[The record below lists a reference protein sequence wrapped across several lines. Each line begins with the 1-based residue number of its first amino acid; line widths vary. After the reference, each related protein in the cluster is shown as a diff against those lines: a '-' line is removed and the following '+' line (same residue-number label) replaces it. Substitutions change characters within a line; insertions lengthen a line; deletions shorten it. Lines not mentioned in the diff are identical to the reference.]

1 MFLIN
6 PILKLQSKNIQTM
19 LVFKFGGASVKDVE
33 GVKNLKNIIQLYKN
47 QTILVVVSAMGK
59 MTNALEEVV
68 KLFYKKEEYARKL
81 QEIADYHQILIN
93 GLFEDK
99 TEITASLKV
108 YIQRIKDYLE
118 SVDGQRYDEIYDQVI
133 SNGELIS
140 TLIISTYL
148 NQEGVGNRWLDARK
162 YLKTDTTFREA
173 KVNWEA
179 TQSSI
184 DLLEQN
190 VNLFIT
196 QGFIGGTSDNKT
208 TTLGREGSDYTAS
221 IFAHCLKAESVTIWK
236 DVPGVLSAD
245 PRLFSEYQ
253 KFDQLSYTEAVEMT
267 YYGATVIHPKTIKPL
282 QNSNIPL
289 YVKPFLHP
297 EEAGTVINSGEFLQK
312 NISAIIVK
320 KNQLLISISTKD
332 FSFISELNISHIYE
346 IFAKLNLKCNVSQ
359 NSALSFTVCIDND
372 DMKFEELIKAL
383 ETSFKVRYNEN
394 VTLYTIRH
402 YNSDILERTLEGKTV
417 ILEQLSRSTAQI
429 VVK

>member
-1 MFLIN
+1 
-6 PILKLQSKNIQTM
+6 M
-19 LVFKFGGASVKDVE
+19 LVFKFGGASVRDVE
-33 GVKNLKNIIQLYKN
+33 GVKNLKRIVQLYEN

-68 KLFYKKEEYARKL
+68 KLFYKKEEYAPNLK
-81 QEIADYHQILIN
+81 EIEDYHQALIN
-93 GLFEDK
+93 GLFIDK
-99 TEITASLKV
+99 AEITASLEEHV
-108 YIQRIKDYLE
+108 QRIIDYLK
-118 SVDGQRYDEIYDQVI
+118 SVDGQNYDEIYDQVI

-148 NQEGVGNRWLDARK
+148 SQEGISNRWLDARK

-173 KVNWEA
+173 KVNWDA

-190 VNLFIT
+190 VNLFVT

-346 IFAKLNLKCNVSQ
+346 VFAKLNLKCNVSQ
-359 NSALSFTVCIDND
+359 NSALSFTVCLDFD
-372 DMKFEELIKAL
+372 DMKFGELIKTL

-402 YNSDILERTLEGKTV
+402 YDSHVLQKILDGKTV
-417 ILEQLSRSTAQI
+417 ILEQLSRSTVQI

>member
-1 MFLIN
+1 
-6 PILKLQSKNIQTM
+6 M

-33 GVKNLKNIIQLYKN
+33 GVKNLKSIIQQYNMK
-47 QTILVVVSAMGK
+47 TILVVVSAMGK

-68 KLFYKKEEYARKL
+68 KLFYKKEEYTSKL
-81 QEIADYHQILIN
+81 QEIEDYHQTLIN
-93 GLFEDK
+93 GLFHDK
-99 TEITASLKV
+99 TDVNAALKTH
-108 YIQRIKDYLE
+108 IQKIKNYLE
-118 SVDGQRYDEIYDQVI
+118 SVESQKYDEIYDQVI
-133 SNGELIS
+133 SNGELMS
-140 TLIISTYL
+140 TLIISSYL
-148 NQEGVGNRWLDARK
+148 KQEGISNRWLDARK
-162 YLKTDTTFREA
+162 YIKTDSTFREA
-173 KVNWEA
+173 KVNWDA

-282 QNSNIPL
+282 QNSNISL
-289 YVKPFLHP
+289 FVKPFLHP
-297 EEAGTVINSGEFLQK
+297 QESGTVINSDEFLQK

-359 NSALSFTVCIDND
+359 NSALSFTVCIDHD

-383 ETSFKVRYNEN
+383 EASFKVRYNEN
-394 VTLYTIRH
+394 VTLFTIRH
-402 YNSDILERTLEGKTV
+402 YNSDILEKTLEGKIV

>member
-1 MFLIN
+1 
-6 PILKLQSKNIQTM
+6 M
-19 LVFKFGGASVKDVE
+19 LVFKFGGASVRDVE
-33 GVKNLKNIIQLYKN
+33 GVVNLKRIVQLYEN

-68 KLFYKKEEYARKL
+68 RLFYKKEEYTPNLK
-81 QEIADYHQILIN
+81 EIEDYHQALIN
-93 GLFEDK
+93 GLFIDK
-99 TEITASLKV
+99 AEITASLEEHV
-108 YIQRIKDYLE
+108 QRIIDYLK
-118 SVDGQRYDEIYDQVI
+118 SVDGQNYDEIYDQVI

-148 NQEGVGNRWLDARK
+148 SQEGISNRWLDARK

-173 KVNWEA
+173 KLNWDA

-190 VNLFIT
+190 VNLFVT

-346 IFAKLNLKCNVSQ
+346 VFAKLNLKCNVSQ
-359 NSALSFTVCIDND
+359 NSALSFTVCLDFD
-372 DMKFEELIKAL
+372 DMKFGELIKTL

-402 YNSDILERTLEGKTV
+402 YDSHVLQKILDGKTV
-417 ILEQLSRSTAQI
+417 ILEQLSRSTVQI

>member
-1 MFLIN
+1 
-6 PILKLQSKNIQTM
+6 M

-33 GVKNLKNIIQLYKN
+33 GVKNLKSIIQLYEN

-59 MTNALEEVV
+59 MTNTLEEVV
-68 KLFYKKEEYARKL
+68 KLFYKKEEYAQKL
-81 QEIADYHQILIN
+81 KEIEDYHQTLIN
-93 GLFEDK
+93 GLFEDN
-99 TEITASLKV
+99 TEITALLKKHN
-108 YIQRIKDYLE
+108 QRIKDYLE
-118 SVDGQRYDEIYDQVI
+118 NVDGQKYDEIYDQVI

-148 NQEGVGNRWLDARK
+148 NQEGVNNRWLDARK
-162 YLKTDTTFREA
+162 YLKTDATFREA

-221 IFAHCLKAESVTIWK
+221 IFAHCLRAESVTIWK

-289 YVKPFLHP
+289 FVKPFLHP
-297 EEAGTVINSGEFLQK
+297 EEAGTVINSDEFLQK
-312 NISAIIVK
+312 NISAIIIK

-346 IFAKLNLKCNVSQ
+346 VFAKLNLKCNVSQ
-359 NSALSFTVCIDND
+359 NSALSFTVCLDYD
-372 DMKFEELIKAL
+372 DMKFEELIKSL

-402 YNSDILERTLEGKTV
+402 YDSNVLQKILEGKTV

>member
-1 MFLIN
+1 
-6 PILKLQSKNIQTM
+6 M

-33 GVKNLKNIIQLYKN
+33 GVKNLKNIIQLYEN

-81 QEIADYHQILIN
+81 QEIADYHQTLIN

-99 TEITASLKV
+99 TEITASIKNFN
-108 YIQRIKDYLE
+108 QRIKDYLE

-173 KVNWEA
+173 KVNWDA

-312 NISAIIVK
+312 KISAIIVK

-359 NSALSFTVCIDND
+359 NSALSFTVCLDYD
-372 DMKFEELIKAL
+372 DMKFEELIKSL

-402 YNSDILERTLEGKTV
+402 YDSDILQKILEGKTV

>member
-1 MFLIN
+1 
-6 PILKLQSKNIQTM
+6 M
-19 LVFKFGGASVKDVE
+19 LVFKFGGASVKDVQ
-33 GVKNLKNIIQLYKN
+33 GVKNLKSIIQLYQN

-59 MTNALEEVV
+59 ITNALEEVV
-68 KLFYKKEEYARKL
+68 KLFYKKEEYAPKL
-81 QEIADYHQILIN
+81 KEIEEYHQTLIN
-93 GLFEDK
+93 GLFVDK
-99 TEITASLKV
+99 TEITVSLKKHV
-108 YIQRIKDYLE
+108 QRINDYLK
-118 SVDGQRYDEIYDQVI
+118 SVDGQKYDEIYDQVI
-133 SNGELIS
+133 SNGEMIS

-162 YLKTDTTFREA
+162 YLKTDATFREA

-289 YVKPFLHP
+289 YVKPFLQP
-297 EEAGTVINSGEFLQK
+297 QEAGTVINSSEFLQK

-320 KNQLLISISTKD
+320 KNQLLISIATKD

-359 NSALSFTVCIDND
+359 NSALSFTVCLDFD
-372 DMKFEELIKAL
+372 DMKFEELIKSL

-402 YNSDILERTLEGKTV
+402 YDNNILQKILEGKTV

>member
-1 MFLIN
+1 
-6 PILKLQSKNIQTM
+6 
-19 LVFKFGGASVKDVE
+19 
-33 GVKNLKNIIQLYKN
+33 
-47 QTILVVVSAMGK
+47 MGK

-68 KLFYKKEEYARKL
+68 RLFYKKEEYTPNLK
-81 QEIADYHQILIN
+81 EIEDYHQALIN
-93 GLFEDK
+93 GLFIDK
-99 TEITASLKV
+99 AEITASLEEHV
-108 YIQRIKDYLE
+108 QRIIDYLK
-118 SVDGQRYDEIYDQVI
+118 SVDGQNYDEIYDQVI

-148 NQEGVGNRWLDARK
+148 SQEGISNRWLDARK

-173 KVNWEA
+173 KVNWDA

-190 VNLFIT
+190 VNLFVT

-346 IFAKLNLKCNVSQ
+346 VFAKLNLKCNVSQ
-359 NSALSFTVCIDND
+359 NSALSFTVCLDFD
-372 DMKFEELIKAL
+372 DMKFGELIKTL

-402 YNSDILERTLEGKTV
+402 YDSHVLQKILDGKTV
-417 ILEQLSRSTAQI
+417 ILEQLSRSTVQI

>member
-1 MFLIN
+1 
-6 PILKLQSKNIQTM
+6 M
-19 LVFKFGGASVKDVE
+19 LVFKFGGASVRDVE
-33 GVKNLKNIIQLYKN
+33 GVKNLKRIVQLYEN

-68 KLFYKKEEYARKL
+68 KLFYKKEEYAPNLK
-81 QEIADYHQILIN
+81 EIEDYHQALIN
-93 GLFEDK
+93 GLFIDK
-99 TEITASLKV
+99 AEITASLEEHV
-108 YIQRIKDYLE
+108 QRIIDYLK
-118 SVDGQRYDEIYDQVI
+118 SVDGQNYDEIYDQVI

-148 NQEGVGNRWLDARK
+148 SQEGISNRWLDARK

-173 KVNWEA
+173 KVNRDA

-190 VNLFIT
+190 VNLFVT

-245 PRLFSEYQ
+245 PRIFSEYQ

-332 FSFISELNISHIYE
+332 FSFISELNIAHIYE
-346 IFAKLNLKCNVSQ
+346 VFAELNLKCNVSQ
-359 NSALSFTVCIDND
+359 NSALSFTVCLDFD
-372 DMKFEELIKAL
+372 DMKFGELIKTL

-402 YNSDILERTLEGKTV
+402 YDSHVLQKILDGKTV
-417 ILEQLSRSTAQI
+417 ILEQLSRSTVQI

>member
-1 MFLIN
+1 
-6 PILKLQSKNIQTM
+6 M
-19 LVFKFGGASVKDVE
+19 LVFKFGGASVRDVE
-33 GVKNLKNIIQLYKN
+33 GVVNLKRIVQLYKN

-68 KLFYKKEEYARKL
+68 RLFYKKEEYTPNLK
-81 QEIADYHQILIN
+81 EIEDYHQALIN
-93 GLFEDK
+93 GLFIDK
-99 TEITASLKV
+99 AEITASLEEHV
-108 YIQRIKDYLE
+108 QRIIDYLK
-118 SVDGQRYDEIYDQVI
+118 SVDGQNYDEIYDQVI

-148 NQEGVGNRWLDARK
+148 SQEGISNRWLDARK

-173 KVNWEA
+173 KVNWDA

-190 VNLFIT
+190 VNLFVT

-346 IFAKLNLKCNVSQ
+346 VFAKLNLKCNVSQ
-359 NSALSFTVCIDND
+359 NSALSFTVCLDFD
-372 DMKFEELIKAL
+372 DMKFGELIKRL

-402 YNSDILERTLEGKTV
+402 YDSHVLQKILDGKTE
-417 ILEQLSRSTAQI
+417 ILEQLSRSTVQI

>member
-1 MFLIN
+1 
-6 PILKLQSKNIQTM
+6 M
-19 LVFKFGGASVKDVE
+19 LVFKFGGVAVKDVE

-59 MTNALEEVV
+59 MTNAFEEVV
-68 KLFYKKEEYARKL
+68 KLFYTKEEYASKL
-81 QEIADYHQILIN
+81 QEIESYHQTLVN

-99 TEITASLKV
+99 TEITASLKKH
-108 YIQRIKDYLE
+108 IQSINDYLQ
-118 SVDGQRYDEIYDQVI
+118 SVDGQKYDEIYDQVI

-140 TLIISTYL
+140 TLIISQYL
-148 NQEGVGNRWLDARK
+148 SQKGITNRWLDARK
-162 YLKTDTTFREA
+162 YLKTDATFREG

-221 IFAHCLKAESVTIWK
+221 IFAYCLKAESVTIWK

-282 QNSNIPL
+282 QNANIPL
-289 YVKPFLHP
+289 YVKPFLNP
-297 EEAGTVINSGEFLQK
+297 TEPGTVVNSEELKQK
-312 NISAIIVK
+312 NIPAIILK
-320 KNQLLISISTKD
+320 RNQLLISISTKD

-346 IFAKLNLKCNVSQ
+346 ILGKLNLKCNVSQ
-359 NSALSFTVCIDND
+359 NSALSFTVCLDYD
-372 DMKFEELIKAL
+372 DMKLEELIKSI

-402 YNSDILERTLEGKTV
+402 YNSDILQKILEGKTV

>member
-1 MFLIN
+1 
-6 PILKLQSKNIQTM
+6 M

-33 GVKNLKNIIQLYKN
+33 GVKNLKNIIQLYEN
-47 QTILVVVSAMGK
+47 QAILVVVSAMGK

-68 KLFYKKEEYARKL
+68 KLFYKKEEYAPKL
-81 QEIADYHQILIN
+81 KEIEDYHQILIN

-99 TEITASLKV
+99 TEITASLKKH
-108 YIQRIKDYLE
+108 IQRIKDYLE
-118 SVDGQRYDEIYDQVI
+118 SVDGQRYDEISDQVI

-162 YLKTDTTFREA
+162 YLKTDATFREA

-297 EEAGTVINSGEFLQK
+297 EETGTVINSGEFLQK

-359 NSALSFTVCIDND
+359 NSALSFTVCLDYD
-372 DMKFEELIKAL
+372 DMKFEELIKSL

-402 YNSDILERTLEGKTV
+402 YDSNVLQKILEGKTV

>member
-1 MFLIN
+1 
-6 PILKLQSKNIQTM
+6 M
-19 LVFKFGGASVKDVE
+19 LVFKFGGASVRDVE
-33 GVKNLKNIIQLYKN
+33 GVKNLKRIVQLFEN

-68 KLFYKKEEYARKL
+68 KLFYKKEEYAPKL
-81 QEIADYHQILIN
+81 KDIEDYHQALIN
-93 GLFEDK
+93 GLFVDK
-99 TEITASLKV
+99 TEITASLKKHV
-108 YIQRIKDYLE
+108 QRIIDYLE
-118 SVDGQRYDEIYDQVI
+118 SVDGRKYDEIYDQVI

-148 NQEGVGNRWLDARK
+148 SQEGISNRWLDARK

-173 KVNWEA
+173 KVNWDA

-245 PRLFSEYQ
+245 PRIFSEYQ

-346 IFAKLNLKCNVSQ
+346 VFAKLNLKCNVSQ
-359 NSALSFTVCIDND
+359 NSALSFTVCLDFD
-372 DMKFEELIKAL
+372 DMKFEELIRTL

-402 YNSDILERTLEGKTV
+402 YDSHVLQKILDGKTV
-417 ILEQLSRSTAQI
+417 ILEQLSRRTAQI

>member
-1 MFLIN
+1 
-6 PILKLQSKNIQTM
+6 M
-19 LVFKFGGASVKDVE
+19 LVFKFGGASVRDVE
-33 GVKNLKNIIQLYKN
+33 GVVNLKRIVQLYEN

-68 KLFYKKEEYARKL
+68 RLFYKKEEYAPNLK
-81 QEIADYHQILIN
+81 EIEDYHQALIN
-93 GLFEDK
+93 GLFIDK
-99 TEITASLKV
+99 AEITASLEKHV
-108 YIQRIKDYLE
+108 QRIIDYLK
-118 SVDGQRYDEIYDQVI
+118 SVDGQKYDEIYDQVI

-148 NQEGVGNRWLDARK
+148 SQEGISNRWLGARK

-173 KVNWEA
+173 KVNWDA

-190 VNLFIT
+190 VNLFVT

-245 PRLFSEYQ
+245 PRIFSEYQ

-346 IFAKLNLKCNVSQ
+346 VFAKLNLKCNVSQ
-359 NSALSFTVCIDND
+359 NSALSFTVCLDFD
-372 DMKFEELIKAL
+372 DMKFAELIKTL

-402 YNSDILERTLEGKTV
+402 YDSDVLQKILDGKTV

>member
-1 MFLIN
+1 
-6 PILKLQSKNIQTM
+6 M
-19 LVFKFGGASVKDVE
+19 LVFKFGGASVRDVE
-33 GVKNLKNIIQLYKN
+33 GVVNLKRIVQLYEN

-68 KLFYKKEEYARKL
+68 RLFYKKEEYTPNLK
-81 QEIADYHQILIN
+81 EIEDYHQALIN
-93 GLFEDK
+93 GLFIDK
-99 TEITASLKV
+99 AEITASLEEHV
-108 YIQRIKDYLE
+108 QRIIDYLK
-118 SVDGQRYDEIYDQVI
+118 SVDGQNYDEIYDQVI

-148 NQEGVGNRWLDARK
+148 SQEGISNRWLDARK

-173 KVNWEA
+173 KVNWDA

-190 VNLFIT
+190 VNLFVT

-346 IFAKLNLKCNVSQ
+346 VFAKLNLKCNVSQ
-359 NSALSFTVCIDND
+359 NAALSFTVCLDFD
-372 DMKFEELIKAL
+372 DMKFGELIKTL

-402 YNSDILERTLEGKTV
+402 YDSHVLQKILDGKTV
-417 ILEQLSRSTAQI
+417 ILEQLSRSTVQI

>member
-1 MFLIN
+1 
-6 PILKLQSKNIQTM
+6 M

-33 GVKNLKNIIQLYKN
+33 GVKTLKSIIQLYN
-47 QTILVVVSAMGK
+47 MQTILVVVSAMGK

-68 KLFYKKEEYARKL
+68 KLFYKKVEYTPKL
-81 QEIADYHQILIN
+81 QEIEDYHQTLIN
-93 GLFEDK
+93 GLFHNK
-99 TEITASLKV
+99 TDVNAALKTH
-108 YIQRIKDYLE
+108 IQKIKNYLE
-118 SVDGQRYDEIYDQVI
+118 AVDNQKYDEVYDQVI
-133 SNGELIS
+133 SNGELMS
-140 TLIISTYL
+140 TFIISSYL
-148 NQEGVGNRWLDARK
+148 KQEGISNRWLDARK
-162 YLKTDTTFREA
+162 YIKTDSTFREA
-173 KVNWEA
+173 KVNWDA

-282 QNSNIPL
+282 QNSNISL
-289 YVKPFLHP
+289 FVKPFLHP
-297 EEAGTVINSGEFLQK
+297 HEPGTVINSDEFLQK

-383 ETSFKVRYNEN
+383 EASFKVRYNEN

-402 YNSDILERTLEGKTV
+402 YNSDILEKTLEGKIV

>member
-1 MFLIN
+1 
-6 PILKLQSKNIQTM
+6 M

-33 GVKNLKNIIQLYKN
+33 GVKNLKSIIQLYEN

-68 KLFYKKEEYARKL
+68 KLFYKKEKYAPKL
-81 QEIADYHQILIN
+81 QEIEYYHQTLIN
-93 GLFEDK
+93 GLFEEK
-99 TEITASLKV
+99 TEITASLKKH
-108 YIQRIKDYLE
+108 IQRIKDYLE

-148 NQEGVGNRWLDARK
+148 NQVGVSNRWLDARK
-162 YLKTDTTFREA
+162 YLKTDATFREA

-190 VNLFIT
+190 ANLFIT

-221 IFAHCLKAESVTIWK
+221 IFAYCLKAESVTIWK

-245 PRLFSEYQ
+245 PRIFSEYQ

-359 NSALSFTVCIDND
+359 NSALSFTVCLDYD
-372 DMKFEELIKAL
+372 DMKFEELIKSL

-402 YNSDILERTLEGKTV
+402 YDSNVLQKILEGKTV

>member
-1 MFLIN
+1 
-6 PILKLQSKNIQTM
+6 M
-19 LVFKFGGASVKDVE
+19 LVFKFGGASVRDVE
-33 GVKNLKNIIQLYKN
+33 GVVNLKRIVQLYEN

-68 KLFYKKEEYARKL
+68 RLFYKKEEYTPNLK
-81 QEIADYHQILIN
+81 EIEDYHQALIN
-93 GLFEDK
+93 GLFIDK
-99 TEITASLKV
+99 AEITASLEEHV
-108 YIQRIKDYLE
+108 QRIIDYLK
-118 SVDGQRYDEIYDQVI
+118 SVDGQNYDEIYDQVI

-148 NQEGVGNRWLDARK
+148 SQEGISNRWLDARK

-173 KVNWEA
+173 KVNWDA

-190 VNLFIT
+190 VNLFVT

-282 QNSNIPL
+282 QNSKIPL

-346 IFAKLNLKCNVSQ
+346 VFAKLNLKCNVSQ
-359 NSALSFTVCIDND
+359 NSALSFTVCLDFD
-372 DMKFEELIKAL
+372 DMKFGELIKTL

-402 YNSDILERTLEGKTV
+402 YDSHVLQKILDGKTV
-417 ILEQLSRSTAQI
+417 ILEQLSRSTVQI

>member
-1 MFLIN
+1 
-6 PILKLQSKNIQTM
+6 M
-19 LVFKFGGASVKDVE
+19 LVFKFGGASVKDVQ
-33 GVKNLKNIIQLYKN
+33 GVKNLKSIIQLYQN

-59 MTNALEEVV
+59 ITNALEEVV
-68 KLFYKKEEYARKL
+68 KLFYKKEEYAPKL
-81 QEIADYHQILIN
+81 KEIEEYHQTLIN
-93 GLFEDK
+93 GLFVDK
-99 TEITASLKV
+99 TEITVSLKKHV
-108 YIQRIKDYLE
+108 QRINDYLK
-118 SVDGQRYDEIYDQVI
+118 SVDGQKYDEIYDQVI
-133 SNGELIS
+133 SNGEMIS

-162 YLKTDTTFREA
+162 YLKTDATFREA

-289 YVKPFLHP
+289 YVKPFLQP
-297 EEAGTVINSGEFLQK
+297 QEAGTVINSSEFLQK

-320 KNQLLISISTKD
+320 KNQLLISIATKD

-359 NSALSFTVCIDND
+359 NSALSFTVCLDFD
-372 DMKFEELIKAL
+372 DMKFEELIKSL

-402 YNSDILERTLEGKTV
+402 YDNNILQKILEGKTV
-417 ILEQLSRSTAQI
+417 IVEQLSRSTAQI

>member
-1 MFLIN
+1 
-6 PILKLQSKNIQTM
+6 M

-33 GVKNLKNIIQLYKN
+33 GVKNLKNIIQLYEN

-59 MTNALEEVV
+59 MTNAFEEVV
-68 KLFYKKEEYARKL
+68 KMFYKKEEYARKL

-99 TEITASLKV
+99 TEITASLSDH
-108 YIQRIKDYLE
+108 IQRIKDYLE

-162 YLKTDTTFREA
+162 YLKTDATFREA
-173 KVNWEA
+173 KVNWVA

-190 VNLFIT
+190 VKLFIT
-196 QGFIGGTSDNKT
+196 QGFIGGTFDNKT

-289 YVKPFLHP
+289 YVKPFLQP
-297 EEAGTVINSGEFLQK
+297 EEAGTIINSGEFLQK

-320 KNQLLISISTKD
+320 KNQLLISIATKD

-359 NSALSFTVCIDND
+359 NSALSFTVCLDYD
-372 DMKFEELIKAL
+372 DMKFEELIKSL

-402 YNSDILERTLEGKTV
+402 YNSNILQKILEGKTV

>member
-1 MFLIN
+1 
-6 PILKLQSKNIQTM
+6 M
-19 LVFKFGGASVKDVE
+19 LVFKFGGASVKDVQ
-33 GVKNLKNIIQLYKN
+33 GVKNLNSIIQLYQN

-59 MTNALEEVV
+59 ITNALEEVV
-68 KLFYKKEEYARKL
+68 KLFYKKEEYAPKL
-81 QEIADYHQILIN
+81 KEIEEYHQTLIN
-93 GLFEDK
+93 GLFVDK
-99 TEITASLKV
+99 TEITVSLKKHV
-108 YIQRIKDYLE
+108 QRINDYLK
-118 SVDGQRYDEIYDQVI
+118 SVDGQKYDEIYDQVI
-133 SNGELIS
+133 SNGEMIS

-162 YLKTDTTFREA
+162 YLKTDATFREA

-289 YVKPFLHP
+289 YVKPFLQP
-297 EEAGTVINSGEFLQK
+297 EEAGTVINSSEFLQK

-320 KNQLLISISTKD
+320 KNQLLISIATKD

-359 NSALSFTVCIDND
+359 NSALSFTVCLDFD
-372 DMKFEELIKAL
+372 DMKFEELIKSL

-402 YNSDILERTLEGKTV
+402 YDNNILQKILEGKTV

>member
-1 MFLIN
+1 MFHLN
-6 PILKLQSKNIQTM
+6 PISILQSKNIQTM

-33 GVKNLKNIIQLYKN
+33 GVKNLKGIIQLYEN
-47 QTILVVVSAMGK
+47 QSIIVVVSAMGK

-68 KLFYKKEEYARKL
+68 KLFYKKEEYAPKL
-81 QEIADYHQILIN
+81 QEIADYHQTLIN

-99 TEITASLKV
+99 TEITALLKKH
-108 YIQRIKDYLE
+108 IQRIQDYLE
-118 SVDGQRYDEIYDQVI
+118 SVNGQKYDEIYDQVI

-148 NQEGVGNRWLDARK
+148 NQEGVSNRWLDARK
-162 YLKTDTTFREA
+162 YLKTDATFREA

-359 NSALSFTVCIDND
+359 NSALSFTVCLDYD
-372 DMKFEELIKAL
+372 DMKFEELIKSL

-402 YNSDILERTLEGKTV
+402 YDSDILQKILEGKTV

>member
-1 MFLIN
+1 
-6 PILKLQSKNIQTM
+6 M
-19 LVFKFGGASVKDVE
+19 LVFKFGGASVRDVE
-33 GVKNLKNIIQLYKN
+33 GVVNLKRIVQLYEN

-68 KLFYKKEEYARKL
+68 RLFYKKEEYAPNLK
-81 QEIADYHQILIN
+81 EIEDYHQALIN
-93 GLFEDK
+93 GLFIDK
-99 TEITASLKV
+99 AEITASLEEHV
-108 YIQRIKDYLE
+108 QRIIDYLK
-118 SVDGQRYDEIYDQVI
+118 SVDGQNYDEIYDQVI

-148 NQEGVGNRWLDARK
+148 SQEGISNRWLDARK

-173 KVNWEA
+173 KVNWDA

-190 VNLFIT
+190 VNLFVT

-245 PRLFSEYQ
+245 PRIFSEYQ

-297 EEAGTVINSGEFLQK
+297 EEAGTVINAGEFLQK

-346 IFAKLNLKCNVSQ
+346 VFAKLNLKCNVSQ
-359 NSALSFTVCIDND
+359 NSALSFTVCLDFD
-372 DMKFEELIKAL
+372 DMKFAELIQTL

-402 YNSDILERTLEGKTV
+402 YDSDVLQKILDGKTV

>member
-1 MFLIN
+1 
-6 PILKLQSKNIQTM
+6 M
-19 LVFKFGGASVKDVE
+19 LVFKFGGASVRDVE
-33 GVKNLKNIIQLYKN
+33 GVVNLKRIVQLYEN

-68 KLFYKKEEYARKL
+68 RLFYKKEEYTPNLK
-81 QEIADYHQILIN
+81 EIEDYHQALIN
-93 GLFEDK
+93 GLFIDK
-99 TEITASLKV
+99 AEITASLEEHV
-108 YIQRIKDYLE
+108 QRIIDYLK
-118 SVDGQRYDEIYDQVI
+118 SVDGQNYDEIYDQVI

-148 NQEGVGNRWLDARK
+148 SQEGISNRWLDARK

-173 KVNWEA
+173 KVNWDA

-190 VNLFIT
+190 VNLFVT

-346 IFAKLNLKCNVSQ
+346 VFAKLNLKCNVSQ
-359 NSALSFTVCIDND
+359 NSALSFTVCLDFD
-372 DMKFEELIKAL
+372 DMKFGELIKTL

-402 YNSDILERTLEGKTV
+402 YDSDVLQKILDGKTV

>member
-1 MFLIN
+1 
-6 PILKLQSKNIQTM
+6 M
-19 LVFKFGGASVKDVE
+19 LVFKFGGASVRDVE
-33 GVKNLKNIIQLYKN
+33 GVVNLKRIVQLYEN

-68 KLFYKKEEYARKL
+68 RLFYKKEEYTPNLK
-81 QEIADYHQILIN
+81 EIEDYHQALIN
-93 GLFEDK
+93 GLFIDK
-99 TEITASLKV
+99 AEITASLEEHV
-108 YIQRIKDYLE
+108 QRIIDYLK
-118 SVDGQRYDEIYDQVI
+118 SVDGQNYDEIYDQVI

-148 NQEGVGNRWLDARK
+148 SQEGISNRWLDARK

-173 KVNWEA
+173 KVNWDA

-190 VNLFIT
+190 VNLFVT

-346 IFAKLNLKCNVSQ
+346 VFAKLNLKCNVSQ
-359 NSALSFTVCIDND
+359 NSALSFTVCLDFD
-372 DMKFEELIKAL
+372 DMKFGELIKTL

-402 YNSDILERTLEGKTV
+402 YDSHVLQKILDGKTV
-417 ILEQLSRSTAQI
+417 ILEQLSRSTVQI

>member
-1 MFLIN
+1 
-6 PILKLQSKNIQTM
+6 M

-33 GVKNLKNIIQLYKN
+33 GVKNLKNIIQLYEN

-81 QEIADYHQILIN
+81 QEIADYHQTLIN

-108 YIQRIKDYLE
+108 YIQRIKDYVE

-148 NQEGVGNRWLDARK
+148 NQEGVSNRWLDARK
-162 YLKTDTTFREA
+162 YIKTNSTFREA

-359 NSALSFTVCIDND
+359 NSALSFTVCLDYD
-372 DMKFEELIKAL
+372 DMKFEELIKSL

-402 YNSDILERTLEGKTV
+402 HDSNVLQKILEGKTV

>member
-1 MFLIN
+1 
-6 PILKLQSKNIQTM
+6 M
-19 LVFKFGGASVKDVE
+19 LVFKFGGASVRDVE
-33 GVKNLKNIIQLYKN
+33 GVVNLKRIVQLYEN

-68 KLFYKKEEYARKL
+68 RLFYKKEEYTPNLK
-81 QEIADYHQILIN
+81 EIEDYHQALIN
-93 GLFEDK
+93 GLFIDK
-99 TEITASLKV
+99 AEITASLEEHV
-108 YIQRIKDYLE
+108 QRIIDYLK
-118 SVDGQRYDEIYDQVI
+118 SVDGQNYDEIYDQVI

-148 NQEGVGNRWLDARK
+148 SQEGISNRWLDARK

-173 KVNWEA
+173 KVNWDA

-190 VNLFIT
+190 VNLFVT

-346 IFAKLNLKCNVSQ
+346 VFAKLNLKCNVSQ
-359 NSALSFTVCIDND
+359 NSALSFTVCLDFD
-372 DMKFEELIKAL
+372 DMKFAELIQTL

-402 YNSDILERTLEGKTV
+402 YDSDVLQKILDGKTV